1 MISIVE
7 PGLLKLGG
15 LTILKF
21 VGEKGLTGMTRLCVI
36 RIPLRSWFGVLDNW
50 YWCLNIIN
58 VQIHFIKFILTLTFS
73 NCNIIKRSLKVL

>member
-7 PGLLKLGG
+7 PGLLELGG

-21 VGEKGLTGMTRLCVI
+21 VGEKGLTRLCVI

-50 YWCLNIIN
+50 CWCLNIIN
-58 VQIHFIKFILTLTFS
+58 VQ
-73 NCNIIKRSLKVL
+73 SLYSL